1 MRPLNVFVYGGGPA
15 RELIPHVAAGTL
27 RPNHFVSRQSLISA
41 MSGASGALVASTT
54 ISSAENR
61 LVSNDIRGSLL
72 DDVTSWAAGT
82 DVLLW
87 DLFDERFGVDILSDG
102 TYVTRS
108 PERIK
113 HVRISDGQHRHI
125 PFGTEEHYE
134 IWRAAADRYVQLLA
148 DNGLLS
154 RTYVLDIRWAALDET
169 GADAELPFGFKS
181 YEANS
186 AFAPYI
192 NHLRVAGVK
201 VLTHTETWT
210 SRAHKWGAAPYNF
223 HDEVYRAVAA
233 KLVSALEE
241 AGLPQAQEASAR
253 DERHNAAVYNW
264 AAIEDFAASREGRIH
279 HVVAPA
285 PGQQYE
291 LRSLIQNNGSDTLL
305 VISHGALPRTKYS
318 LPRFEWLASLE
329 GRPENLMFLADTA
342 LDPFDELE
350 LAWFTGDAADDLTKR
365 YADLVARAAKQLAV
379 KKILFMGGSG
389 GGFASLAL
397 AAQSP
402 GSRALVFNPQTNIRK
417 YWNKAVASYVGHLFP
432 ELSSAVQLKALGA
445 RTDVTANYLL
455 GKAINHQV
463 VYVQNDDDGHHIER
477 HLGPFAAA
485 VGLKAVSG
493 VSADGNIRLIVDRFA
508 TGHNMPYRTV
518 LNPFVDV
525 ALAGWGQ
532 PLSQNPSLPENIAVA
547 KLTADAGGA
556 TENTAGPKVQSSG
569 KKLIWMDTIL
579 CDAESDPTVIDR
591 YLKRFMLTLKSIG
604 HQRLPKD
611 TDFRLVVHLSYDK
624 AHLAPIIQA
633 ALDSLPNDLTTSA
646 KVHLY
651 EHPAHGYGVPAGSHV
666 DLIKNPNKQPGRRE
680 NLFRASSNDVEFSDF
695 DAVIRISMDDDDL
708 YLPGHLEQVSSIA
721 ATLLHD
727 SPDIPSAAGLYQCHL
742 AHIGDASARM
752 DHVSFSRVIP
762 GNKFFVIP
770 KAAYQYLADYSPWSI
785 PELIDDESAESFLKR
800 GIKLT
805 LARNSR
811 PTFVYMRRAL
821 NLSGQSK
828 AHFIDA
834 IHESRNYVDESELF
848 LDVVSEDAAPS
859 PLPQWHLEPLPRTL
873 RLSCQRTTGDVIRAE
888 TNFSR
893 MYGPGHEIAYYLL
906 EDGVRVDTKWYSSDN
921 TVNFT
926 APSNPCTVR
935 AFVRRN
941 GEIVDRIFS
950 RRPL

>member
-1 MRPLNVFVYGGGPA
+1 MRPLSVFVYGGGPA
-15 RELIPHVAAGTL
+15 RDLIAHDPAGTL
-27 RPNHFVSRQSLISA
+27 RANHFVSRQSLISA
-41 MSGASGALVASTT
+41 MSRASRARIASTT
-54 ISSAENR
+54 ISSAEER
-61 LVSNDIRGSLL
+61 LVSNDISGSLP
-72 DDVTSWAAGT
+72 DDTTSRAGGT

-102 TYVTRS
+102 TYLTRS

-125 PFGTEEHYE
+125 SFGTDEHYE
-134 IWRAAADRYVQLLA
+134 IWRAAADRYVQLLT

-169 GADAELPFGFKS
+169 GADAELPFGLKS

-186 AFAPYI
+186 AFAPYLS
-192 NHLRVAGVK
+192 HLQAAGVN
-201 VLTHTETWT
+201 VLTHTDTWT
-210 SRAHKWGAAPYNF
+210 SSAHKWGAAPYNF

-233 KLVSALEE
+233 KLLSALDE
-241 AGLPQAQEASAR
+241 AGLPQAQKASAR
-253 DERHNAAVYNW
+253 DERHNAPIHNW
-264 AAIEDFAASREGRIH
+264 AAIEDFSASREGRIH
-279 HVVAPA
+279 HVVAP
-285 PGQQYE
+285 GQGQRYE

-305 VISHGALPRTKYS
+305 VISHGALPRAKYS

-342 LDPFDELE
+342 LDSFEDLE

-365 YADLVARAAKQLAV
+365 YADLVARAAKQLGV

-397 AAQSP
+397 AAQTP

-417 YWNKAVASYVGHLFP
+417 YWNKAVASYAGCLFP
-432 ELSSAVQLKALGA
+432 ELSSAGQLQAFGA
-445 RTDVTANYLL
+445 RTDVTANYLP
-455 GKAINHQV
+455 GNSMDHQV
-463 VYVQNDDDGHHIER
+463 VYVQNDDDGHHIEC

-493 VSADGNIRLIVDRFA
+493 VSANGNIRLIVDHFA

-525 ALAGWGQ
+525 ALAGWGN
-532 PLSQNPSLPENIAVA
+532 PLSQNPSSPENLAVA
-547 KLTADAGGA
+547 KLTAESGAA
-556 TENTAGPKVQSSG
+556 TEIAAAPTVQSSG
-569 KKLIWMDTIL
+569 KTLIWLDTIL
-579 CDAESDPTVIDR
+579 CDAETDAMVVDR
-591 YLKRFMLTLKSIG
+591 YLERFMLTLKSIG
-604 HQRLPKD
+604 HQRLPKG
-611 TDFRLVVHLSYDK
+611 TDFRLIVHLSYDK

-633 ALDSLPNDLTTSA
+633 ALDSLPNALRTSA
-646 KVHLY
+646 KIHLY

-680 NLFRASSNDVEFSDF
+680 DLFSAASNDVEFSDF

-721 ATLLHD
+721 ATLLLD
-727 SPDIPSAAGLYQCHL
+727 SPDRPSAAGLYQCYL
-742 AHIGDASARM
+742 AHIGDAGSGM

-770 KAAYQYLADYSPWSI
+770 KTAYQKLADYSPWSI
-785 PELIDDESAESFLKR
+785 PELIDDEAAESFLKR
-800 GIKLT
+800 GIRLT
-805 LARNSR
+805 LARNNL
-811 PTFVYMRRAL
+811 PTFVYMRRSL

-828 AHFIDA
+828 DHFTDG
-834 IHESRNYVDESELF
+834 IHESRNYTDEAELF

-859 PLPQWHLEPLPRTL
+859 PLPQWHLEPLLRTL

-906 EDGVRVDTKWYSSDN
+906 EDGIRVDTKWYSSDN
-921 TVNFT
+921 TVYFT
-926 APSNPCTVR
+926 APSSPCTVR